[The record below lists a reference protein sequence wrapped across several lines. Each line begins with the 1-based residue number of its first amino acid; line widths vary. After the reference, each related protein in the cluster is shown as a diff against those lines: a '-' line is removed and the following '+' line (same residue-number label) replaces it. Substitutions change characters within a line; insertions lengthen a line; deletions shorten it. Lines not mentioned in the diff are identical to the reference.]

1 MGLAAFRQGAVL
13 EAHASLVDVQSSG
26 RAKEL
31 LGQGVQMVRGQ
42 QQEKTADQE
51 RFERLKQLPY
61 FMHINLD
68 LVEAIYLIAAT
79 LLEIPYMAG
88 MLYYMRSV
96 FFKFVLTGHF
106 NSVDY
111 CILGQCKCS
120 LNSYSNVVSSRR
132 IQYCIC

>member
-96 FFKFVLTGHF
+96 FFLNLYLLATSILLITVF
-106 NSVDY
+106 SVNAKA
-111 CILGQCKCS
+111 L
-120 LNSYSNVVSSRR
+120 
-132 IQYCIC
+132 

>member
-1 MGLAAFRQGAVL
+1 MGMAAFRQGAIN

-68 LVEAIYLIAAT
+68 LLEAIYLIAAT
-79 LLEIPYMAG
+79 LHEIPYMAG
-88 MLYYMRSV
+88 VYKTLCLFSYI
-96 FFKFVLTGHF
+96 VL
-106 NSVDY
+106 NLL
-111 CILGQCKCS
+111 I
-120 LNSYSNVVSSRR
+120 
-132 IQYCIC
+132 